1 MNHRLIDAEVVAAAR
16 DAGIRLSAWT
26 VNEEADIRRMLDLG
40 VGVIISDR
48 PDLVKRLR
56 DR

>member
-1 MNHRLIDAEVVAAAR
+1 VVSAAR

-26 VNEEADIRRMLDLG
+26 VNEEADIHRLLALG
-40 VGVIISDR
+40 VGMIMSDR

-56 DR
+56 GR